1 MERDDVRQVMERLE
15 AIAALST
22 LFKNLW
28 YAKIKD
34 EVEGE
39 KVRAYLTVYEDAVP
53 QLNHVLEFAHHSA
66 ALLADGR
73 LDQDKYERLQSAFGQ
88 LSAALLGRPV
98 DSGAEM
104 PGLDELESAV
114 EISPEQEAEMEG
126 DLFAAEDLRTVPRG
140 QHDSV
145 ENRRLEGVSQ
155 AEVEAL
161 LGETHNGTPATI
173 DSLFESTENAAPASS
188 QEEIDAL
195 LEEPAKG
202 TDDLDDLDD
211 LLHDEAIDNIGEDE
225 AADEVERG
233 EENGKAEDDLDELL
247 ASATEE
253 EEAEGEVEEPID
265 LGDLELEDETPAE
278 GEHEES
284 ELDLGDLE
292 LEDTGSDE
300 PETAA
305 PAAIDLDT
313 EIAAD
318 ETDLDLSDLDLGDDQ
333 DETGDLDL
341 SDFAEDE
348 GSPGDDVADDD
359 LTALLSAEEDEAE
372 EEPEPPKPV
381 AKPVPVA
388 AKPAAK
394 AAAKAE
400 PPPKAPAPAPKAPPA
415 AKAAAKPA
423 PAPAKA
429 APTPAKPAAKPA
441 PKAAPAKAEQAED
454 DSISQDEIDA
464 LFG

>member
-98 DSGAEM
+98 DAGAEM

-140 QHDSV
+140 QRDSV

-173 DSLFESTENAAPASS
+173 DSLFESTDNAAPASS

-195 LEEPAKG
+195 LEEPDKE
-202 TDDLDDLDD
+202 TDELDDLDD
-211 LLHDEAIDNIGEDE
+211 LLHDEAMDGIDEEGS
-225 AADEVERG
+225 G
-233 EENGKAEDDLDELL
+233 EEEEPEETSSKAADDLDDLL
-247 ASATEE
+247 ASATEG
-253 EEAEGEVEEPID
+253 EAEGEVEEPID
-265 LGDLELEDETPAE
+265 LGDLELEDETTIDTGNAE
-278 GEHEES
+278 S
-284 ELDLGDLE
+284 DLDLGDLE
-292 LEDTGSDE
+292 LEDSGGDE
-300 PETAA
+300 PETGTSAT
-305 PAAIDLDT
+305 IDLDT

-318 ETDLDLSDLDLGDDQ
+318 ETDLDLSDLDLGEDQ
-333 DETGDLDL
+333 DDAGELDL
-341 SDFAEDE
+341 SDLVEDE
-348 GSPGDDVADDD
+348 ASAGDDMADDD
-359 LTALLSAEEDEAE
+359 LTALLSAEEDEVE

-381 AKPVPVA
+381 AKPAPVP
-388 AKPAAK
+388 AKPVAK
-394 AAAKAE
+394 AAAKPE

-415 AKAAAKPA
+415 PKAAAKPV
-423 PAPAKA
+423 PPPAKA
-429 APTPAKPAAKPA
+429 APPPAKAAAKPA
-441 PKAAPAKAEQAED
+441 PKAAPAKAEPTED